1 MKRFRILIIAPYLS
15 FQETAAPVIQE
26 FPTVDFEMH
35 TGDEFTAISI
45 FNSYPPNAFDAI
57 ITRGAIAAILRQ
69 FTSVPVVEVDVSLL
83 DILRLLT
90 NRDSAISV
98 WRWSDILALLI
109 PSKKYLK
116 CFN

>member
-45 FNSYPPNAFDAI
+45 LTPIHLTPL
-57 ITRGAIAAILRQ
+57 TQ
-69 FTSVPVVEVDVSLL
+69 SLL
-83 DILRLLT
+83 VVQLRRFFGSLPLCRWWKWMYPYWISCGLLT

-109 PSKKYLK
+109 PSKSI
-116 CFN
+116 

>member
-69 FTSVPVVEVDVSLL
+69 FTSVPVVGMYPYWISCG
-83 DILRLLT
+83 LLT

-98 WRWSDILALLI
+98 WRWSDIPALLI

>member
-83 DILRLLT
+83 DILRAI
-90 NRDSAISV
+90 NQHSAISV